1 MHQEDLSLRWM
12 EIKKSWHNPMLILV
26 LILMFVNWGI
36 EALKW
41 KQLLSKTQQISF
53 VQSFKAILAGCTV
66 SLITPNRIGEFGGRL
81 IYVENQHK
89 IKAIALSILGSITQ
103 LFVTFLLGLIG
114 LIFLRSESIVNV
126 ANNTILQFLSIDLLM
141 GLTVVA
147 TFALALLLFRSSLLM
162 NFFSRFPLLLKRLKF
177 LSSMERIAKK
187 DMLRLFLLS
196 LFRYMAFILQYLLM
210 LRLMNVQIELSIGI
224 SLIAVFYLFMAI
236 APTIG
241 FIELPIRATAGVV
254 IFGLFSSN
262 ILGIQ
267 VAMFGI
273 WLINLVIP
281 ALMGSVLMINKKII
295 KVV

>member
-1 MHQEDLSLRWM
+1 MG
-12 EIKKSWHNPMLILV
+12 IKKSWQDPMLMLV

-41 KQLLSKTQQISF
+41 KQLLSKTQQLSF

-89 IKAIALSILGSITQ
+89 IKAIALSILGSVTQ

-114 LIFLRSESIVNV
+114 LIFLKSESSVSA
-126 ANNTILQFLSIDLLM
+126 ANSTILQFLSSDFLM
-141 GLTVVA
+141 GLTVIA
-147 TFALALLLFRSSLLM
+147 TLALVLLLFQSSLLI

-196 LFRYMAFILQYLLM
+196 LFRYMTFILQYLLM

-241 FIELPIRATAGVV
+241 FIELPVRATAGVV

-281 ALMGSVLMINKKII
+281 ALMGSILMINKKII
-295 KVV
+295 K